1 MASFLSS
8 SCKTEY
14 KNNTIHKNKGKGIAC
29 VKNISKVDRGL
40 KYPIKTMSRL
50 DGEIERLNQ
59 TIETNKK
66 LAINLAEKRDLLERI
81 SEKTYLGSSSASPHK
96 NDIEAVKNDGYNVK
110 EMIEAEA
117 ELEEANAL
125 LAYRK
130 ALRERLRTRITTMKQ
145 AADVTWKAYKGRG
158 KSRDLALALA
168 KIAALEREVDD
179 LHDVELT
186 MMQREQLRVRRDARL
201 NAATNIQNKELVMQ
215 LNEALDQLEFERQQ
229 KDIFSQEN
237 AKLKLKIGT
246 MESEVRL
253 AHKTIIEET
262 TAANIAKTE
271 VSQLTRKLRIS
282 EAELIASHSR
292 VAEKQAIAEHF
303 KESLN
308 ITNQALDQELLV
320 NKRMHAVKLSPTVST
335 LQESHSTNSNDTTI
349 ATNYLSS
356 RNRILEEVLREERM
370 NITRDIERAR
380 DLQRIRAFSERNSP
394 EKSLSS
400 KEAVSNSSLLNK
412 GTIRDGLL
420 TLDDASLI
428 RAKAKAMAAAAEER
442 LKIEE
447 ELYQI
452 RLRSSS

>member
-1 MASFLSS
+1 MSSFLSPS
-8 SCKTEY
+8 SETKY
-14 KNNTIHKNKGKGIAC
+14 KNTTKQKKRGKGISY
-29 VKNISKVDRGL
+29 VKNISKVNRGL
-40 KYPIKTMSRL
+40 KYPMKTMSRL

-66 LAINLAEKRDLLERI
+66 LAINLAEKRNLLEQI
-81 SEKTYLGSSSASPHK
+81 SEKGHLGSSSTSPHK
-96 NDIEAVKNDGYNVK
+96 NGIKAAENDEYTVR

-201 NAATNIQNKELVMQ
+201 NAATNIQNKELAIQ
-215 LNEALDQLEFERQQ
+215 LNEALDQLESERRQ
-229 KDIFSQEN
+229 KDTLSQEN
-237 AKLKLKIGT
+237 AKLKLKIDT
-246 MESEVRL
+246 MESELRL

-271 VSQLTRKLRIS
+271 VSQLTRRLRIS

-308 ITNQALDQELLV
+308 ITNQALDQELLA
-320 NKRMHAVKLSPTVST
+320 NERLHAVKLSPTVSRFR
-335 LQESHSTNSNDTTI
+335 ESHSTNINDTTS

-356 RNRILEEVLREERM
+356 RNRILEEVLQEERV

-380 DLQRIRAFSERNSP
+380 DLQRVRAFGERNSP
-394 EKSLSS
+394 EKSLSP
-400 KEAVSNSSLLNK
+400 KGAGLNSSLLDK

-428 RAKAKAMAAAAEER
+428 RAKARAMAAAAEER